1 MGVEEA
7 KEGVDSGGE
16 EGGLEESLTGLLS
29 TTSSVSPSSYEEE
42 YVTSSA
48 SSTSSFTEASS
59 SRKSFSLCE
68 VDLGSEGGVGEQRR
82 VCVCVWRFCLKALGF
97 LTQVTGLNAT
107 ELRIKRNTKVTKIF
121 LMSKKRSKRVGE
133 TVKLFQS
140 LQVISHL
147 LRNPKKGCCCLGFHL
162 NDIIRYIQ
170 QRFDCIAAALN
181 PNFVYGK
188 KRCVQVIFFGD
199 RLRNNCRSSLSFSSQ
214 SNPSSPRRPQ
224 SVQTEAQLYH
234 NHDS

>member
-1 MGVEEA
+1 VVGLVGVEEA

-29 TTSSVSPSSYEEE
+29 TTSSVPPTSLSPSSYEEE

-121 LMSKKRSKRVGE
+121 LMSKK
-133 TVKLFQS
+133 L
-140 LQVISHL
+140 
-147 LRNPKKGCCCLGFHL
+147 
-162 NDIIRYIQ
+162 
-170 QRFDCIAAALN
+170 
-181 PNFVYGK
+181 
-188 KRCVQVIFFGD
+188 
-199 RLRNNCRSSLSFSSQ
+199 
-214 SNPSSPRRPQ
+214 
-224 SVQTEAQLYH
+224 
-234 NHDS
+234 